1 MRRGRFLAA
10 SWQGGKNSKVYRILI
25 LFGKFCPEIL
35 GSKNV
40 NLMRVTFTVCY
51 PIPIHRIELSTGRD
65 HDGLLC
71 VVNCRY
77 LRYSSNNSLFF
88 DSLFPLLF
96 KLKYLTWKLC
106 KL

>member
-1 MRRGRFLAA
+1 M
-10 SWQGGKNSKVYRILI
+10 
-25 LFGKFCPEIL
+25 
-35 GSKNV
+35 

-88 DSLFPLLF
+88 IASLPYCLRSRPTYLNVVRQLVSSFTLF
-96 KLKYLTWKLC
+96 EKAL
-106 KL
+106 